1 MTKRFLILIAYQFLV
16 FIFLISICFIL
27 KWDSLDVDYLNYWSI
42 AFQFLLSLVIGLFS
56 IYSFQDSDRVLGVYA
71 VLGGST
77 IKILLTLLY
86 ILLIISRYEIEHK
99 LIFVLVL
106 FSSYFSFSVLSSY
119 FLLRINDEKL

>member
-56 IYSFQDSDRVLGVYA
+56 IYSFQDSDSVLGVYA